1 MGGTPEKFVPSG
13 VEVHLG
19 QGGIKIDSLDFI
31 QKLAGGGFLFF
42 LCYAVVA
49 GVVPLAQEAAGIM
62 KERRDFFRSVS
73 AWITDR
79 AAQDVPRNAE
89 GRAGIGLAKRF
100 PEERHDS
107 RGKSLEGVFHIH
119 LGVFRAEF
127 LNGIKTP
134 AGEDIAQIVA
144 TGGDTSA

>member
-1 MGGTPEKFVPSG
+1 
-13 VEVHLG
+13 
-19 QGGIKIDSLDFI
+19 
-31 QKLAGGGFLFF
+31 
-42 LCYAVVA
+42 
-49 GVVPLAQEAAGIM
+49 M
-62 KERRDFFRSVS
+62 KERRDFFRCVS
-73 AWITDR
+73 PGIADR
-79 AAQDVPRNAE
+79 TSQDVPRNAE

-107 RGKSLEGVFHIH
+107 GRETLEGVFHIH

-144 TGGDTSA
+144 TGGDAST

>member
-1 MGGTPEKFVPSG
+1 
-13 VEVHLG
+13 
-19 QGGIKIDSLDFI
+19 
-31 QKLAGGGFLFF
+31 
-42 LCYAVVA
+42 
-49 GVVPLAQEAAGIM
+49 M

-100 PEERHDS
+100 SEERHDS